1 MRTSIEKR
9 RSGERTFQAIMN
21 ELEKGLEVEVI
32 ELADRVGIAKS
43 TAHNL
48 LDKINGRLSE
58 EGYPKRIK
66 SRRADNRNHWR
77 LVQSSRH
84 SAWGRQPENRYE

>member
-1 MRTSIEKR
+1 
-9 RSGERTFQAIMN
+9 MN

-77 LVQSSRH
+77 LVPALMRTVKVQDDSS
-84 SAWGRQPENRYE
+84 ALVD